1 MKKRMEENDKM
12 EKEVQER
19 KKGCFKILIAM
30 ILNSSV
36 CRAFEII
43 QNDTKIVTIPWGSTV
58 KNKFWDFCVG
68 DYVGFLKPIKTIDN
82 LKKFIQNEME
92 LYQSHKSKS
101 EKKIKDLE
109 NELKLYKEKLKNS
122 RSQVDTSGN
131 GASSDQKDD
140 ENDTKQYS

>member
-1 MKKRMEENDKM
+1 M
-12 EKEVQER
+12 
-19 KKGCFKILIAM
+19 
-30 ILNSSV
+30 
-36 CRAFEII
+36 
-43 QNDTKIVTIPWGSTV
+43 
-58 KNKFWDFCVG
+58 G

-122 RSQVDTSGN
+122 QSQVDTSGN

-140 ENDTKQYS
+140 ENDTKENS